1 MKKKLLSAIVC
12 ILVLFLLSACQSS
25 RSPEEKLSDVLGIDI
40 SSGTINTSSDSHGGF
55 HGDGQLFISIS
66 FPDSHIAEE
75 LSEKNAWCSLPL
87 SETLTALVYGIQ
99 TETSQTGPYL
109 KDQSGDPLFPEM
121 RYGYYYFIDRQPR
134 QPFQNAGGHDDT
146 NILDRYSLNFTIA
159 IYDIETNT
167 LYYAELDT

>member
-1 MKKKLLSAIVC
+1 MKKKLLSAIVG
-12 ILVLFLLSACQSS
+12 ILVLFLLSACQGS
-25 RSPEEKLSDVLGIDI
+25 RSPEEKVSDVLGIDI

-66 FPDSHIAEE
+66 FPDDQIAEE

-99 TETSQTGPYL
+99 TKTSKTGPYL
-109 KDQSGDPLFPEM
+109 KDQGGDPLFPEI
-121 RYGYYYFIDRQPR
+121 RYGYYYFIDRQPS
-134 QPFQNAGGHDDT
+134 QNASGHDDT

-159 IYDIETNT
+159 IYDMETNT